1 MAAPTPTPPSRP
13 RRARRKEA
21 RPDEITAAALALF
34 AEHGF
39 AATRLEDVARRA
51 GVSKGTIYLYFPT
64 KEALFRAVV
73 RHGLLPNI
81 TAMEELAAAHG
92 GSTATLLREIAA
104 RMFSLIESDLAVI
117 PRLVLTESGNFP
129 GIARFY
135 AEEVV
140 ARGRRLIA
148 GAIARGVERGEF
160 RPLDI
165 PSVVPLVVA
174 PILMLL
180 LWRSAFAR
188 HGAPPPGLAFDPR
201 AVFDA
206 HLEMLERGL
215 APDRP

>member
-1 MAAPTPTPPSRP
+1 MATPTLPARP
-13 RRARRKEA
+13 RRRTRRKEA
-21 RPDEITAAALALF
+21 RPGEIIAAALALF
-34 AEHGF
+34 AAHGF
-39 AATRLEDVARRA
+39 AATRLEDVAHRA

-73 RHGLLPNI
+73 RQGLLPNI
-81 TAMEELAAAHG
+81 AAMEELAATHRGA
-92 GSTATLLREIAA
+92 AAALLREIAG
-104 RMFSLIESDLAVI
+104 RMFSLIETDLAVI

-135 AEEVV
+135 AEEVA

-148 GAIARGVERGEF
+148 GVIARGVEHGEF

-180 LWRSAFAR
+180 LWHSAFAR
-188 HGAPPPGLAFDPR
+188 HVAPPPGLAFDPR
-201 AVFDA
+201 AVFEA
-206 HLEMLERGL
+206 HLDVLERGL
-215 APDRP
+215 APDKP